1 MDMFKSYNKLT
12 MGFNTSSLR
21 QMSREASKPP
31 QMPFSDQTW
40 VWHTK
45 QASCLFPSQVPQ
57 VTGGAGVPGRSLGI
71 PLQLNGEWGRLP
83 WVSPCS
89 QAVRH
94 WLLNPQEPSPATS
107 LLISKWGTQRLD
119 AVPGL
124 VKGHSLKPLSLQ
136 QLPQRFQLLAFLGPA
151 GNLFLVWVESDCLG
165 FFSIFPL
172 SGKIIWMKENRAK
185 ITFPHSWAAPP
196 LH

>member
-1 MDMFKSYNKLT
+1 MRPANH
-12 MGFNTSSLR
+12 LR
-21 QMSREASKPP
+21 CH
-31 QMPFSDQTW
+31 FQTRAEL
-40 VWHTK
+40 HTK
-45 QASCLFPSQVPQ
+45 QASCLWQWQLLSLSSPTSDRGHWGARKSTGQPTVAKWWMGQAPLSVTLQSGSLPLTSQSSR
-57 VTGGAGVPGRSLGI
+57 ALSSYI
-71 PLQLNGEWGRLP
+71 PAHLKQGTW
-83 WVSPCS
+83 
-89 QAVRH
+89 
-94 WLLNPQEPSPATS
+94 WLE
-107 LLISKWGTQRLD
+107 

-136 QLPQRFQLLAFLGPA
+136 QLPQHSQLLAFLGPA